1 MSDSL
6 GQVHYDDPHHVTH
19 QFFSTMP
26 ATIIIK
32 ILTKKDCCLCDDI
45 KEIVNRV
52 LPDYPVKLVMTDI
65 ESDPTLYKKFKE
77 RIPVLKINGIESFV
91 YKANETT
98 LRHKLD
104 RLKQE
109 VV

>member
-1 MSDSL
+1 MS
-6 GQVHYDDPHHVTH
+6 
-19 QFFSTMP
+19 
-26 ATIIIK
+26 ATIVIE
-32 ILTKKDCCLCDDI
+32 ILTKRDCCLCDDI
-45 KEIVNRV
+45 KEVVNRV
-52 LPDYPVKLVMTDI
+52 LPDYPAKLVMTDI
-65 ESDPTLYKKFKE
+65 ETDRGLYKKFKE
-77 RIPVLKINGIESFV
+77 RIPILKINGIESFV

>member
-1 MSDSL
+1 MSDKI
-6 GQVHYDDPHHVTH
+6 V
-19 QFFSTMP
+19 
-26 ATIIIK
+26 IE
-32 ILTKKDCCLCDDI
+32 ILTKQNCTLCDEA
-45 KEIVNRV
+45 KKVVTKV
-52 LPDYPVKLVMTDI
+52 LPDYSAQLVMTDI
-65 ESDPTLYKKFKE
+65 ESDPALYEKFKE

-109 VV
+109 VI

>member
-1 MSDSL
+1 
-6 GQVHYDDPHHVTH
+6 
-19 QFFSTMP
+19 MP
-26 ATIIIK
+26 ATIIIE
-32 ILTKKDCCLCDDI
+32 ILTKNDCCLCDDI
-45 KEIVNRV
+45 KEIVNKV

-65 ESDPTLYKKFKE
+65 ESDRGLYKKFKE
-77 RIPVLKINGIESFV
+77 RIPILKINGIESFV

-104 RLKQE
+104 RLKEE